1 MFGDIEIEKINYSAI
16 RLLFFFKD
24 VDIDKVLESNK
35 IFLVKKTYK
44 HFIGYL
50 YNDNKVKSLHIILP

>member
-16 RLLFFFKD
+16 NFYFFKD

-50 YNDNKVKSLHIILP
+50 YNDNKVKSLHIMLP